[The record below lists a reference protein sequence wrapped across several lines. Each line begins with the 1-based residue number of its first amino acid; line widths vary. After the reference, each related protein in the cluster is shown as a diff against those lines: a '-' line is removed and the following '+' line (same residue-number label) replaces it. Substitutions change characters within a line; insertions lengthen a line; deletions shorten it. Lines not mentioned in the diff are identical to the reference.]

1 MWRCCCWLS
10 CRCHTNVG
18 NFCPECQNVV
28 ILGGKALSYLA
39 TQFTDD
45 MVVPAFFFVGKC
57 QHFTGLWGVLHMGHA
72 DIITIGITM
81 GIPWTWD
88 MPAYY
93 HQDGWVGHLLIPA
106 ADTSAATTSPAT
118 GRYASSAAAAATAQA
133 EAAAAAAWRSD

>member
-1 MWRCCCWLS
+1 
-10 CRCHTNVG
+10 
-18 NFCPECQNVV
+18 
-28 ILGGKALSYLA
+28 
-39 TQFTDD
+39 
-45 MVVPAFFFVGKC
+45 
-57 QHFTGLWGVLHMGHA
+57 MGHA